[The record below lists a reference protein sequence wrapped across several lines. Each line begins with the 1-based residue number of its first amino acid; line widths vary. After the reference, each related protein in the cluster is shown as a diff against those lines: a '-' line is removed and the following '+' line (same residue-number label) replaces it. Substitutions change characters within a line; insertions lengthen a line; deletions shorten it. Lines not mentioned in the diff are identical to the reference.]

1 LDTDDLYNL
10 KQPST
15 PLRSRLYYI
24 EPINIGTPLVESLTG
39 YIARLAEAHCL
50 FPGVLLEREL
60 APIINKAY
68 GCTNLDKIYPFTGA
82 LNGTGVMA
90 FDLSQAIQK
99 LTLINNLSFLTLL
112 TWSEVFPSRNLLCST
127 RAWCPHCYQEHYIK
141 GQIVYEPLLWSL
153 NVVKVCPHHK
163 QRLHYNCH
171 HCHHKNYVLAWKSR
185 PGYCSKC
192 LRWLGLPLDVQ
203 LSDHKN
209 SNEDEL
215 KLEIWTATTV
225 GDLLAKSPYLT
236 SAPLKE
242 NIAKSLCAYVNKFA
256 EGNIAEFARQL
267 QIPRNTLWLWCKGQN
282 LPSIKA
288 LLYICYCLKI
298 SLLDFFKLEEDL
310 INSRQTLRLPLPQ
323 MKSTRRL
330 AIKRFDADKVKQDLE
345 AVLESDEY
353 PAPSMEE
360 VARRLKCDR
369 RNIFRHFP
377 DLCHAI
383 SARYL
388 KDKKAKFEQNIEQSC
403 EEIRHITQ
411 KLRNQGI
418 YPSEK
423 RVSEQMTMP
432 GYLRYPKV
440 RLALQEIQ
448 CQLGKEVDS

>member
-1 LDTDDLYNL
+1 MDTNDLYNL
-10 KQPST
+10 KEPST
-15 PLRSRLYYI
+15 PLRSRLYHI
-24 EPINIGTPLVESLTG
+24 EPIGIGTSLVESLTS

-60 APIINKAY
+60 APILNKAY
-68 GCTNLDKIYPFTGA
+68 GSTNLDKIYPFTGA

-90 FDLSQAIQK
+90 ADLIQAIQK
-99 LTLINNLSFLTLL
+99 LTLSNNLQFLTLI
-112 TWSEVFPSRNLLCST
+112 TWSKVFPFRNLLCSA
-127 RAWCPHCYQEHYIK
+127 RAWCPYCYQDNYIK
-141 GQIVYEPLLWSL
+141 SQIVYEPLLWSL
-153 NVVKVCPHHK
+153 NVVKICLHHK
-163 QRLHYNCH
+163 QKLYYNCH
-171 HCHHKNYVLAWKSR
+171 HCHQKNYVLAWKSR

-192 LRWLGLPLDVQ
+192 LRWLGLPFDAQ
-203 LSDHKN
+203 LSDRKD

-215 KLEIWTATTV
+215 KFEIWTAKTV

-236 SAPLKE
+236 FAPLKE
-242 NIAKSLCAYVNKFA
+242 NIAKSLCAYVSKVA

-267 QIPRNTLWLWCKGQN
+267 QIPRNTVWLWCKGQN
-282 LPSIKA
+282 LPSINT

-310 INSRQTLRLPLPQ
+310 VNSPQSLRLPVPQ
-323 MKSTRRL
+323 MKSSRRL
-330 AIKRFDADKVKQDLE
+330 AIKRFDADKVKQNLE
-345 AVLESDEY
+345 AVLESHEC

-369 RNIFRHFP
+369 RTILRHFP

-388 KDKKAKFEQNIEQSC
+388 NAKKATFEQNIEQSC
-403 EEIRHITQ
+403 KEIRYITQ
-411 KLRNQGI
+411 KLHNQGI

-440 RLALQEIQ
+440 RLALQEIR
-448 CQLGKEVDS
+448 CQLGK